1 MPSNTCKR
9 GKHEIQES
17 HSDICIINSACTF
30 RWGWV
35 KPGCLLSLTASQDT
49 DDAATSSI
57 AHPAII
63 VKQLQIRRRC
73 TPASAVQISISHA
86 GMLLDP
92 PYRKHHA
99 LPLHSSTA
107 HTVASEMRA
116 VYKKEVIVQFNLFAC
131 WVMCAFCWRY
141 SNFY

>member
-1 MPSNTCKR
+1 MKAQKQDLCC
-9 GKHEIQES
+9 
-17 HSDICIINSACTF
+17 DICIINSACTF

-35 KPGCLLSLTASQDT
+35 KLVFLLSLTASQDT

-57 AHPAII
+57 AHPAIM

-73 TPASAVQISISHA
+73 IQASAVQISISHA

-99 LPLHSSTA
+99 LPLNSSTA
-107 HTVASEMRA
+107 HTVASEMC
-116 VYKKEVIVQFNLFAC
+116 I
-131 WVMCAFCWRY
+131 
-141 SNFY
+141 